1 MTPTGMFISTLY
13 DRLSAIGFDKTFIR
27 SKALP
32 DWWDA
37 QFEATEGAV
46 VEAATY
52 ISRRLNLDLTSLLK
66 PDAIPTFKTA
76 SPAKFKLKPGSE
88 IEQLKVAYGMA
99 SRVAEMVAYACI
111 PESKSLPNSAQ
122 QMRDEILTTLNPLEP
137 SLPNSPL
144 RSSQSFGNL
153 ERLLEFCWS
162 YGIPV
167 VHFDGFPT
175 AEGVR
180 TFEGLV
186 TFFSNRPVIILS
198 LKHCSFARLLFTLA
212 HQLGHLIQG
221 HGKGFSILDEEID
234 PDSIEPEE
242 LEANEFALELL
253 LGKPDMGYYTPRIF
267 TDKQLAGYAQTVS
280 VRDRVD
286 PGVVALNYAWNKAN
300 RASTK
305 NEQFLI
311 LETAQKALHFIER
324 DVDAPAIINR
334 YLHRH
339 LDLER
344 LDIDSQDY
352 LELVTAR

>member
-1 MTPTGMFISTLY
+1 MTQTVMEMSTLY
-13 DRLSAIGFDKTFIR
+13 DRLSAIGFDKAFIR

-37 QFEATEGAV
+37 EFEATGGAV

-66 PDAIPTFKTA
+66 SDAIPTFKPA
-76 SPAKFKLKPGSE
+76 SPAKFKLKPE
-88 IEQLKVAYGMA
+88 TKIEQLKVAYSMA

-111 PESKSLPNSAQ
+111 PESKALPKSAQ
-122 QMRDEILTTLNPLEP
+122 QVRDEILTPLNLLEP

-144 RSSQSFGNL
+144 MSSHSFVNL
-153 ERLLEFCWS
+153 ERLIEFCWNH
-162 YGIPV
+162 GIPV
-167 VHFDGFPT
+167 VYFDNFPT
-175 AEGVR
+175 TEGVK

-186 TFFSNRPVIILS
+186 TLFSNRPVIILS
-198 LKHCSFARLLFTLA
+198 FKNPSLARLLFTLA

-221 HGKGFSILDEEID
+221 HGNGFSILDEEID

-286 PGVVALNYAWNKAN
+286 PGLVALNYAWNKAN
-300 RASTK
+300 RATTT
-305 NEQFLI
+305 NEQILI
-311 LETAQKALHFIER
+311 LEAAQKALNFIEK
-324 DVDAPAIINR
+324 DMDAPSTINR
-334 YLHRH
+334 YFHQY

>member
-1 MTPTGMFISTLY
+1 MTQTVMFMSTLY
-13 DRLSAIGFDKTFIR
+13 DRLSAIGFDKAFIR

-37 QFEATEGAV
+37 EFESTAGAV

-66 PDAIPTFKTA
+66 PDSTLAFKPS
-76 SPAKFKLKPGSE
+76 SPAKFKLKPGTE
-88 IEQLKVAYGMA
+88 IEQLKVAYSMA
-99 SRVAEMVAYACI
+99 SRIAEMVAYACI
-111 PESKSLPNSAQ
+111 PEFKALPTSAQ
-122 QMRDEILTTLNPLEP
+122 QVRDEILTPLNPLEQ
-137 SLPNSPL
+137 SFPNSGL
-144 RSSQSFGNL
+144 MSSRSFVNL
-153 ERLLEFCWS
+153 ERLLEFCWN

-167 VHFDGFPT
+167 VHFDNFPPT
-175 AEGVR
+175 QGVR
-180 TFEGLV
+180 RFEGLV

-198 LKHCSFARLLFTLA
+198 LKHSSFAKLLFILA
-212 HQLGHLIQG
+212 HQLGHLIKG
-221 HGKGFSILDEEID
+221 HGKGISILDEEID

-267 TDKQLAGYAQTVS
+267 TDKELAGYAQTVS

-286 PGVVALNYAWNKAN
+286 PGLVALNYAWNKAN
-300 RASTK
+300 RATTK

-311 LETAQKALHFIER
+311 LKTADKALAFIEKE
-324 DVDAPAIINR
+324 VDTPATINR
-334 YLHRH
+334 YLQNH

>member
-1 MTPTGMFISTLY
+1 MTPTEMFMSTLY
-13 DRLSAIGFDKTFIR
+13 DRLSAIGFDKAFIR

-32 DWWDA
+32 HWWDA
-37 QFEATEGAV
+37 EFEATEGAV

-66 PDAIPTFKTA
+66 PDAIPTFKPA
-76 SPAKFKLKPGSE
+76 SPGKFKLKPGTE

-111 PESKSLPNSAQ
+111 PEFKSLPNSAQ

-137 SLPNSPL
+137 SLPNSPVM
-144 RSSQSFGNL
+144 SIPSFVNL

-167 VHFDGFPT
+167 VHLDDFPT
-175 AEGVR
+175 TQGVR
-180 TFEGLV
+180 KFEGLV

-198 LKHCSFARLLFTLA
+198 LKHRSFARLLFTLA
-212 HQLGHLIQG
+212 HQLGHFIKG

-234 PDSIEPEE
+234 PESLDPEE

-267 TDKQLAGYAQTVS
+267 TEKQLAGYAQTVS

-286 PGVVALNYAWNKAN
+286 PGLVALNYAWNKAN
-300 RASTK
+300 RATTK
-305 NEQFLI
+305 NEQLLI
-311 LETAQKALHFIER
+311 LETAQKALNFLER
-324 DVDAPAIINR
+324 NVDATATINR
-334 YLHRH
+334 YLHKH

-352 LELVTAR
+352 LDLVTAR